1 MLSHSVISDSLRA
14 PWTVA
19 HQSSLP
25 MEFSRQGGPGK
36 VSVLVLLDLLM
47 CQCPCCQGAKSA
59 AKIVQMLAIFFL
71 LGRSSLFEN
80 MVRN

>member
-1 MLSHSVISDSLRA
+1 MLSHSVIPDSLRA
-14 PWTVA
+14 PWTAA

-25 MEFSRQGGPGK
+25 VEFSRQEGPGK
-36 VSVLVLLDLLM
+36 VSVLVLLDLLT
-47 CQCPCCQGAKSA
+47 CRCPCCRGAKSA
-59 AKIVQMLAIFFL
+59 AKIVQMLAIFFI